1 MSMKIQQIRDKVL
14 PYLTNKYIAILFFL
28 TIWMLF
34 FDRNNVF
41 TLFAL
46 RKKLHETYNDKKF
59 YQKKIRE
66 YDSTLKYIN
75 EDKVFLENYA
85 REKYY
90 MKKDNEDIFI
100 IVTPEEQESKEN
112 N

>member
-1 MSMKIQQIRDKVL
+1 MKIQQIRDKVL
-14 PYLTNKYIAILFFL
+14 PYFTNKYIVILFFL
-28 TIWMLF
+28 TVWMLF

-41 TLFAL
+41 TLFSL
-46 RKKLHETYNDKKF
+46 RKKLNETYNDKKF

-100 IVTPEEQESKEN
+100 IVTPEEQEKKQN

>member
-1 MSMKIQQIRDKVL
+1 MKMNFETIRNNII

-34 FDRNNVF
+34 FDRNNIF
-41 TLFAL
+41 TLFSL
-46 RKKLHETYNDKKF
+46 RKKLNETYNDKKF

-75 EDKVFLENYA
+75 QDKVFLENYA

-90 MKKDNEDIFI
+90 MKKENEDIFI
-100 IVTPEEQESKEN
+100 IVTPEEKENKEN

>member
-1 MSMKIQQIRDKVL
+1 MKIQQIRDKVL
-14 PYLTNKYIAILFFL
+14 PYFTNKYIAILFFL
-28 TIWMLF
+28 TVWILF

-41 TLFAL
+41 TLFSL
-46 RKKLHETYNDKKF
+46 RKKLNETYNDKKF

-100 IVTPEEQESKEN
+100 IVTPEEQEKKQSN
-112 N
+112 

>member
-1 MSMKIQQIRDKVL
+1 MNKLRENVL
-14 PYLTNKYIAILFFL
+14 SYLTNKYVLVLLFL
-28 TIWMLF
+28 SVWMLF
-34 FDRNNVF
+34 FDRNNIF

-66 YDSTLKYIN
+66 FDSLLKYIN

-85 REKYY
+85 REKYF

-100 IVTPEEQESKEN
+100 IVTPDEKEN
-112 N
+112 NEELN